1 MILIASYCTD
11 KRKLLYF
18 SKVIC
23 EAPRHCCKY
32 GGYERS
38 CEGICI
44 PESWVND
51 GDKDCKDGSD
61 EKGMYS
67 FVYRKVLVIRK
78 MKTLPTTKYSEV
90 PNKCVTFFGF
100 IRTYRGIR
108 NETYNSSLLL
118 IK

>member
-11 KRKLLYF
+11 KRKLLYL

-78 MKTLPTTKYSEV
+78 MKTLPTTKVNFFHQCSE
-90 PNKCVTFFGF
+90 K
-100 IRTYRGIR
+100 
-108 NETYNSSLLL
+108 
-118 IK
+118 

>member
-1 MILIASYCTD
+1 MILNTSYCTD
-11 KRKLLYF
+11 KRKLFYL

-23 EAPRHCCKY
+23 EAPRRCCKY
-32 GGYERS
+32 GGYDCYKGNCKHS

-78 MKTLPTTKYSEV
+78 MKTLPTTKVSFFHQCSE
-90 PNKCVTFFGF
+90 K
-100 IRTYRGIR
+100 
-108 NETYNSSLLL
+108 
-118 IK
+118 

>member
-11 KRKLLYF
+11 KRKLLYL

-32 GGYERS
+32 GGYDCYKGHCKRS

-67 FVYRKVLVIRK
+67 FVYTPAKISVQWW
-78 MKTLPTTKYSEV
+78 
-90 PNKCVTFFGF
+90 
-100 IRTYRGIR
+100 
-108 NETYNSSLLL
+108 
-118 IK
+118 